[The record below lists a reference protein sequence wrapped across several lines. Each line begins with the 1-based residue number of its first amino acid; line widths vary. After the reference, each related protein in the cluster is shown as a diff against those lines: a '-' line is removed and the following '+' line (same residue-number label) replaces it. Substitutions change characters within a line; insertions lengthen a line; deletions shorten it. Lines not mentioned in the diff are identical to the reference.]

1 MNQASSNDIVD
12 ASIVRGSSNADN
24 MMVVG
29 RFHANCYDAQG
40 NLKWTEDFDNLVTD
54 QGKKH
59 LLDNG
64 LAGPATA
71 VNVRMSLFTAG
82 APAATWT
89 YATPGY
95 TECVTGT
102 VGATRPTP
110 TFSAASGAGTVS
122 KATSSAVA
130 FSIGATGATITGAAI
145 NLIVGA
151 VGNVANTGDTATAG
165 AILYSA
171 GTFSSSKTVTSG
183 DTLNVSYTS
192 SLT

>member
-12 ASIVRGSSNADN
+12 ASIVRGSSNSDA
-24 MMVVG
+24 MTVVG
-29 RFHANCYDAQG
+29 RYHAECYDAQG

-54 QGKKH
+54 QGKAH
-59 LLDNG
+59 LLNNG

-89 YATPGY
+89 YATPVY
-95 TECVTGT
+95 TECVVGT
-102 VGATRPTP
+102 IAARGTP
-110 TFSAASGAGTVS
+110 TFNAASGAGTVS
-122 KATSSAVA
+122 KATTSAVA
-130 FSIGATGATITGAAI
+130 FTIGATGATITGAAI

-151 VGNVANTGDTATAG
+151 VGNLGNTGDTATAG
-165 AILYSA
+165 GILYSA
-171 GTFSSSKTVTSG
+171 GTFASAKTVTSG